1 MRNKFGVFF
10 MILGTVFL
18 LGAVSLL
25 IMNQQEDRKAG
36 EMSQEVMMEMQKEIQ
51 DIQAAETPELPDL
64 LENTPVEFLTEEDLI
79 MTERVIK
86 GYPYIGYLSIP
97 DLMLQL
103 PVMSDWTNHRLQ
115 IAPRRYTGTLRG
127 RDLVLMAHSFASHFG
142 KLSSLSEGAEIQFTD
157 MDGNIWYYE
166 IVVMDVL
173 DAYAVEEMTAGEY
186 DLTLFTCTKDRQHRV
201 TVRCN
206 MIEK

>member
-1 MRNKFGVFF
+1 

-103 PVMSDWTNHRLQ
+103 PVMSDWNNQRLQ
-115 IAPRRYTGTLRG
+115 IAPCRYTGTLRG

>member
-51 DIQAAETPELPDL
+51 DVQAAEIPEPPDL

-103 PVMSDWTNHRLQ
+103 PVMSDWNNQRLQ
-115 IAPRRYTGTLRG
+115 IAPCRYTGTLRG

-206 MIEK
+206 MVEE

>member
-51 DIQAAETPELPDL
+51 DIQAAEIPEPPDL

-103 PVMSDWTNHRLQ
+103 PVMSDWNNQRLQ
-115 IAPRRYTGTLRG
+115 IAPCRYTGTLRG

-206 MIEK
+206 MVEE

>member
-103 PVMSDWTNHRLQ
+103 PVMSDWNNQRLQ
-115 IAPRRYTGTLRG
+115 IAPCRYTGTLRG